1 MKKLLIVLTAV
12 VALFSMASAE
22 PVGIRSINWHPQ
34 TREGSV
40 KPLSVATNVTS
51 SSVGVLWLRDGLSTN
66 YTAVSY
72 PLFQVSGLSN
82 RVEIVALGAFDSN
95 FSKTNVW
102 GGTGLSV
109 SVLRQSGFELKVYG
123 GYKGF
128 NFGNNFKLAEGAEAF
143 VWGVGLNIPI
153 R

>member
-1 MKKLLIVLTAV
+1 MKKLLISLTAI
-12 VALFSMASAE
+12 VALFSIASAE
-22 PVGIRSINWHPQ
+22 PIGIRSVNWSPQ
-34 TREGSV
+34 KSDGVRS
-40 KPLSVATNVTS
+40 LSLATNVST
-51 SSVGVLWLRDGLSTN
+51 SSVGVLWLRDGLSAN

-72 PLFQVSGLSN
+72 PLFQISGLGN
-82 RVEIVALGAFDSN
+82 RVEIVGLGAFDSN

-109 SVLRQSGFELKVYG
+109 SVLRSSGFDLKLYG

-128 NFGNNFKLAEGAEAF
+128 NFGDNFRLAEGREAF

-153 R
+153 K